1 MNNFPKTLIER
12 LAELALRLF
21 FQKDSKAQK
30 DRMRPL
36 LEAAIRRGLRLMAED
51 ETTKA
56 VAELE
61 AAAEK
66 RNPRSPPV
74 IMQMLRILGMAGAV
88 DWVREHDPQLGRQMG
103 ANGLGRKIVD
113 WLAAQPPDMRE
124 RLFEAGLRRSTGGA
138 KPNDQE
144 LFLNSLGRMLSGKEA
159 KMEPLINFIFD
170 VSRLPKSLLDPA
182 EANKFKLEVIKQ
194 LAALPGPTDA
204 KTKANVEA
212 AVIGML
218 LLDEQF
224 NYKTTTFPESVKRAW
239 DETLDK
245 HKDFKDDEVTNV
257 TVYNEVAKFIVAT
270 RSAVGYVGGASAATT
285 AGTVDIFYQEFAFAS
300 RHAIQN
306 IRDNPPP
313 SQGFPGES
321 FKTQVKIGLERY
333 VAGRPPLESLEL
345 PPLTGEDGGDVEIEP
360 ENIRAVALLYAAV
373 NLEEMR
379 MFHVVDRI
387 TEIFNNGQ
395 LPVGFDAGGRALDT
409 YYFDRED
416 RLNEAE
422 RRMIYSRV
430 LGTPGGMI
438 SKEVQPNTQFDALWI
453 RFLSSLAEF
462 DRQQRVDE
470 IIATRTVRPQNLTGE
485 YVRKA
490 GRDLAA
496 NVSLYGWGGTHFAAR
511 RLNGH
516 IATALDILN
525 QPSIQKAYG
534 VTNPYQLIERVAA
547 AEFGATPN
555 IVRLRTMADAGN
567 KILNIVAKYHNV
579 WTRSNGLPLFEE
591 RTLFTSSFGTTAG
604 DINLADRDELM
615 NQTQFWLAVNGI
627 KDDQV
632 DKLSQ
637 PEQARYEPSIPT
649 FAGMLPG
656 VNGAA
661 GNGKVGA
668 DTVERLKQMVMQG
681 QAPSLDQL
689 KQLLPM

>member
-1 MNNFPKTLIER
+1 MNNFPNTLIER
-12 LAELALRLF
+12 LAGLALRLF
-21 FQKDSKAQK
+21 FQKDSKTQK
-30 DRMRPL
+30 ERMRPL
-36 LEAAIRRGLRLMAED
+36 LEAAIQRGLRLMAGD
-51 ETTKA
+51 EAAKA

-61 AAAEK
+61 AAVDK
-66 RNPRSPPV
+66 RSPRSPPV
-74 IMQMLRILGMAGAV
+74 IRQMLRILGTAGAV
-88 DWVREHDPQLGRQMG
+88 DWVRDHDPRLGRQLG
-103 ANGLGRKIVD
+103 ANGLGRQIVE
-113 WLAAQPPDMRE
+113 WLAAQPPDVQE
-124 RLFEAGLRRSTGGA
+124 KLFEAGLRRSTGDA

-144 LFLNSLGRMLSGKEA
+144 LFLNSLGRMLSSKET
-159 KMEPLINFIFD
+159 KMVRPKFIFD
-170 VSRLPKSLLDPA
+170 VSRLPQSLRVSGKAEEFEEEVRAQLDGFPPPSNA
-182 EANKFKLEVIKQ
+182 QEKDI
-194 LAALPGPTDA
+194 
-204 KTKANVEA
+204 VEA

-224 NYKTTTFPESVKRAW
+224 NYTATTFSESVRSAW
-239 DETLDK
+239 EETLDK
-245 HKDFKDDEVTNV
+245 HRDFLG
-257 TVYNEVAKFIVAT
+257 NEVKNIKVYTEVVKFIVAN
-270 RSAVGYVGGASAATT
+270 RSDASAGTT
-285 AGTVDIFYQEFAFAS
+285 PPTYTVNISYQEFAFAS

-306 IRDNPPP
+306 VRDNPP
-313 SQGFPGES
+313 PGES

-360 ENIRAVALLYAAV
+360 ENIKAVALLYAAF

-409 YYFDRED
+409 YYFERED

-422 RRMIYSRV
+422 RRMVYSRV
-430 LGTPGGMI
+430 LGAAGGMI
-438 SKEVQPNTQFDALWI
+438 SKEVQPNTQFESLWL
-453 RFLSSLAEF
+453 RFLTSLAEF

-470 IIATRTVRPQNLTGE
+470 IISNRTVRPQNLTGE

-496 NVSLYGWGGTHFAAR
+496 NVSLYGWGGTHSAAR
-511 RLNGH
+511 RLNVH
-516 IATALDILN
+516 IATLLNILN

-534 VTNPYQLIERVAA
+534 VTNSYQLIERVAS
-547 AEFGATPN
+547 AEFGVTPN

-567 KILNIVAKYHNV
+567 KILNIVAKHHKV
-579 WTRSNGLPLFEE
+579 WTRSNGLPLFAEP
-591 RTLFTSSFGTTAG
+591 TQDVSLPG
-604 DINLADRDELM
+604 DIPLEDRNELM

-627 KDDQV
+627 KDDMV

-656 VNGAA
+656 GNGAS

-668 DTVERLKQMVMQG
+668 DTMERLKQMVMAG

>member
-1 MNNFPKTLIER
+1 
-12 LAELALRLF
+12 
-21 FQKDSKAQK
+21 
-30 DRMRPL
+30 
-36 LEAAIRRGLRLMAED
+36 
-51 ETTKA
+51 
-56 VAELE
+56 
-61 AAAEK
+61 
-66 RNPRSPPV
+66 
-74 IMQMLRILGMAGAV
+74 
-88 DWVREHDPQLGRQMG
+88 
-103 ANGLGRKIVD
+103 
-113 WLAAQPPDMRE
+113 
-124 RLFEAGLRRSTGGA
+124 
-138 KPNDQE
+138 
-144 LFLNSLGRMLSGKEA
+144 
-159 KMEPLINFIFD
+159 
-170 VSRLPKSLLDPA
+170 
-182 EANKFKLEVIKQ
+182 
-194 LAALPGPTDA
+194 
-204 KTKANVEA
+204 
-212 AVIGML
+212 ML

-224 NYKTTTFPESVKRAW
+224 NFTSPTFPASVQQAW
-239 DETLDK
+239 EETLEK
-245 HKDFKDDEVTNV
+245 HKDFNAVDVTNV
-257 TVYNEVAKFIVAT
+257 TVYNEVVNFIVAT
-270 RSAVGYVGGASAATT
+270 RVVAPAT
-285 AGTVDIFYQEFAFAS
+285 TVDIFYQEFAFAS

-306 IRDNPPP
+306 VRDNPPP
-313 SQGFPGES
+313 GES
-321 FKTQVKIGLERY
+321 FRTQVKIGLERY
-333 VAGRPPLESLEL
+333 VAGRPALESLEL

-430 LGTPGGMI
+430 LGAPGGMI
-438 SKEVQPNTQFDALWI
+438 SKEVQPNTQFDGLWI

-511 RLNGH
+511 RLNGQ
-516 IATALDILN
+516 IATSLDILN

-547 AEFGATPN
+547 AEFGMTPN

-567 KILNIVAKYHNV
+567 KILNIVAKYPSV
-579 WTRSNGLPLFEE
+579 WTRPNGQPLFQE
-591 RTLFTSSFGTTAG
+591 RIPGNPYPAPG
-604 DINLADRDELM
+604 DITLADREELM

-632 DKLSQ
+632 GKLSQ

-656 VNGAA
+656 NNGAV

-668 DTVERLKQMVMQG
+668 DTVERLKQMVMAG